1 MGYQGIGVGVGVG
14 VLGYRYTCI
23 VAHRRAGGPGAPC
36 LLSIGIL
43 HKNRCEI
50 LCNLYIDFFPKL

>member
-1 MGYQGIGVGVGVG
+1 MGIGVGVG

-43 HKNRCEI
+43 HKNRCKI